1 MPSIKEISSSTQL
14 FTEIYDVAE
23 NMVML
28 SSGTISIVLE
38 IGTMNFGLL
47 SEEEQDTAIYAYAA
61 LLNSLNFPL
70 QIVIWSQTKD
80 VTNYLANLEIA
91 EQNTVS
97 PVKRD
102 QIRRYREFVS
112 DLVHEGNVL
121 DKKFFAVISAS
132 TIDLGIITPKTFM
145 PGQPGLDLS
154 RMDRSEMFEQAAHYL
169 DPKRDQLIAAF
180 ARLGLQARALVTQ
193 ELVKL
198 YYTNYNFADSEGIEV
213 GNTAD
218 YTTPIVT
225 AEVAG

>member
-1 MPSIKEISSSTQL
+1 
-14 FTEIYDVAE
+14 
-23 NMVML
+23 ML
-28 SSGTISIVLE
+28 ASGTISMVLE

-70 QIVIWSQTKD
+70 QIIIQSQTKD
-80 VTNYLANLEIA
+80 VTNYLHNLEIA
-91 EQNTVS
+91 EQNTPS
-97 PVKRD
+97 PVKRE

-121 DKKFFAVISAS
+121 DKKFYAVMSA
-132 TIDLGIITPKTFM
+132 TTMDLGIITPKSFM
-145 PGQPGLDLS
+145 PWQGDDLDLS
-154 RMDRSEMFEQAAHYL
+154 RMDRTEMFEQAAHYL
-169 DPKRDQLIAAF
+169 EPKRDQLIAGF
-180 ARLGLQARALVTQ
+180 YRLGLPARQLATQ

-213 GNTAD
+213 GNTTD

-225 AEVAG
+225 AEVAE